1 MSNTDI
7 KWFSFG
13 NTNAPQLSNS
23 WGCMIDVL
31 DACLVTG
38 MGSQLVSTL
47 VVKDGVATATFGT
60 SHNLQQF
67 QVVEISNA
75 DQQIFNGEH
84 KVLGVTSNTIEFV
97 INSPDTMATGTI
109 SCKLASLGWTKAF
122 SGTQKAVYSAK
133 DRTANP
139 YFLRV
144 DNSLDPVY
152 NTNYAKYAKVGI
164 LDSCTGIDDL
174 TGNQAPFDPT
184 KPSRNWT
191 GEGNSN
197 GWFKWRYAAIADVAY
212 STYVSE
218 YQLPQNGN
226 RPWVLI
232 GTKDSFYLING
243 LTIGQTFEAPYCFGV
258 IQHKGLAKPFL
269 CASNHSATFNDYISI
284 GTPLSNTGRAEV
296 AAMTGYSG
304 ALINTRYSRLIS
316 GFGNVISGAA
326 ANSIKSDPTEGYIL
340 SPIYFADP
348 DGYIMDALPLVQA
361 CVNDATATANYAIF
375 SEPNKAYIGCRM
387 RSDTGGVLGMLFFT
401 IYDGE

>member
-97 INSPDTMATGTI
+97 VNSPDTIATGTI

-387 RSDTGGVLGMLFFT
+387 RSDTGGTLGMLFFK

>member
-97 INSPDTMATGTI
+97 VNSPDTIATGTI

-375 SEPNKAYIGCRM
+375 SEPNKAYISCRM
-387 RSDTGGVLGMLFFT
+387 RSDTGGTLGMLFFK

>member
-109 SCKLASLGWTKAF
+109 SCKLASLGWKKAF

-326 ANSIKSDPTEGYIL
+326 ANSIKSDPTEGYVL

-387 RSDTGGVLGMLFFT
+387 RSDTGGTLGMLFFT

>member
-97 INSPDTMATGTI
+97 VNSPDTIATGTI

-164 LDSCTGIDDL
+164 LDSCTDIDDL

-184 KPSRNWT
+184 KPSRNWAD
-191 GEGNSN
+191 N
-197 GWFKWRYAAIADVAY
+197 GWFKWRYASSDQAAA
-212 STYVSE
+212 STYVYESTS
-218 YQLPQNGN
+218 PANGN

-232 GTKDSFYLING
+232 GTKDSFYIINSS
-243 LTIGQTFEAPYCFGV
+243 TISAIFETPYGFGV
-258 IQHKGLAKPFL
+258 VQHKGLAKPFL
-269 CASNHSATFNDYISI
+269 SAVNQSNSASNTNIVT
-284 GTPLSNTGRAEV
+284 GTSLSNTGKVEV

-316 GFGNVISGAA
+316 GFGSVISGAA

>member
-97 INSPDTMATGTI
+97 VNSPDTIATGTI

-184 KPSRNWT
+184 KPSRNWI

-197 GWFKWRYAAIADVAY
+197 GWFKWRYATIADAAY
-212 STYVSE
+212 TTYVSE
-218 YQLPQNGN
+218 YQFPQNGN

-232 GTKDSFYLING
+232 GTKDSFYLINS

-269 CASNHSATFNDYISI
+269 CASNHSATFNDNISI
-284 GTPLSNTGRAEV
+284 GTPLSNTGKVEV

-316 GFGNVISGAA
+316 GFGSVISGAA

>member
-97 INSPDTMATGTI
+97 VNSPDTIATGTI

-144 DNSLDPVY
+144 DNSLDPAY
-152 NTNYAKYAKVGI
+152 KTDYAKYAKVGI
-164 LDSCTGIDDL
+164 LDLCTGIDDL

-184 KPSRNWT
+184 RPSRNWI
-191 GEGNSN
+191 GDANNN
-197 GWFKWRYAAIADVAY
+197 GWFKWRYASSDQ
-212 STYVSE
+212 TTTTQYVYESSN
-218 YQLPQNGN
+218 PINGT

-232 GTKDSFYLING
+232 GTKDSFYIINSS
-243 LTIGQTFEAPYCFGV
+243 TINAILETPYGFGV
-258 IQHKGLAKPFL
+258 VQHKGLAKPFL
-269 CASNHSATFNDYISI
+269 SAVNQWNGTGDYMIT
-284 GTPLSNTGRAEV
+284 GTSLSNTGRVEV
-296 AAMTGYSG
+296 AAMSGYSG
-304 ALINTRYSRLIS
+304 AMINTKFSRLIS
-316 GFGNVISGAA
+316 GFGSVISGAA
-326 ANSIKSDPTEGYIL
+326 SNLIKSDPTEGYIL
-340 SPIYFADP
+340 SPLYFADP

-361 CVNDATATANYAIF
+361 CVNDATATANYTIF
-375 SEPNKAYIGCRM
+375 SEPNKAYIGCRF
-387 RSDTGGVLGMLFFT
+387 RSDTNSVLGMLFFT
-401 IYDGE
+401 IYDGG

>member
-97 INSPDTMATGTI
+97 VNSPDTIATGTI

-296 AAMTGYSG
+296 AAITGYSG

-326 ANSIKSDPTEGYIL
+326 ANSIKSDPTEGYVL

>member
-97 INSPDTMATGTI
+97 VNSPDTIATGTI

-197 GWFKWRYAAIADVAY
+197 GWFKWRYAAISDIAY
-212 STYVSE
+212 NTYSSE
-218 YQLPQNGN
+218 YQTPQNGN

-243 LTIGQTFEAPYCFGV
+243 LTIGQTFESPYCFGV

-269 CASNHSATFNDYISI
+269 CAANHAVTFNDYII
-284 GTPLSNTGRAEV
+284 TGTPLSNTGRAEV

-387 RSDTGGVLGMLFFT
+387 RSETGGVLGMLFFT

>member
-67 QVVEISNA
+67 QVVEISDA

-97 INSPDTMATGTI
+97 VNSPDTIATGTI

-212 STYVSE
+212 STYASE

-258 IQHKGLAKPFL
+258 IQHT
-269 CASNHSATFNDYISI
+269 CCI
-284 GTPLSNTGRAEV
+284 
-296 AAMTGYSG
+296 
-304 ALINTRYSRLIS
+304 
-316 GFGNVISGAA
+316 
-326 ANSIKSDPTEGYIL
+326 
-340 SPIYFADP
+340 
-348 DGYIMDALPLVQA
+348 
-361 CVNDATATANYAIF
+361 
-375 SEPNKAYIGCRM
+375 
-387 RSDTGGVLGMLFFT
+387 
-401 IYDGE
+401 

>member
-97 INSPDTMATGTI
+97 VNSPDTIATGTI

-212 STYVSE
+212 SIYVSE

-387 RSDTGGVLGMLFFT
+387 RSDTGGTLGMLFFK

>member
-75 DQQIFNGEH
+75 DQAIFNGEH

-97 INSPDTMATGTI
+97 VNSPDTIATGTI

-133 DRTANP
+133 DRIANP

-326 ANSIKSDPTEGYIL
+326 ANSIKSDPTEGYVL

-387 RSDTGGVLGMLFFT
+387 RSDTGGTLGMLFFT

>member
-97 INSPDTMATGTI
+97 INSPDTIATGTI

-139 YFLRV
+139 YF
-144 DNSLDPVY
+144 
-152 NTNYAKYAKVGI
+152 
-164 LDSCTGIDDL
+164 
-174 TGNQAPFDPT
+174 
-184 KPSRNWT
+184 
-191 GEGNSN
+191 
-197 GWFKWRYAAIADVAY
+197 
-212 STYVSE
+212 
-218 YQLPQNGN
+218 
-226 RPWVLI
+226 
-232 GTKDSFYLING
+232 
-243 LTIGQTFEAPYCFGV
+243 
-258 IQHKGLAKPFL
+258 
-269 CASNHSATFNDYISI
+269 
-284 GTPLSNTGRAEV
+284 
-296 AAMTGYSG
+296 
-304 ALINTRYSRLIS
+304 
-316 GFGNVISGAA
+316 
-326 ANSIKSDPTEGYIL
+326 
-340 SPIYFADP
+340 
-348 DGYIMDALPLVQA
+348 
-361 CVNDATATANYAIF
+361 
-375 SEPNKAYIGCRM
+375 
-387 RSDTGGVLGMLFFT
+387 
-401 IYDGE
+401 

>member
-7 KWFSFG
+7 KWFSSS

-47 VVKDGVATATFGT
+47 VVKDGVATATFGS
-60 SHNLQQF
+60 SHNFKQF
-67 QVVEISNA
+67 QVVEISDA

-97 INSPDTMATGTI
+97 VNSPDLIATGAI

-152 NTNYAKYAKVGI
+152 NTDYAKYAKVGI

-184 KPSRNWT
+184 KPSRNWK

-197 GWFKWRYAAIADVAY
+197 GWFKWRYAAIADIAY
-212 STYVSE
+212 TTYVSE
-218 YQLPQNGN
+218 YQLPQNGY

-284 GTPLSNTGRAEV
+284 GTPLSNTGRTEV

-387 RSDTGGVLGMLFFT
+387 RSDTGGILGMLFFT

>member
-84 KVLGVTSNTIEFV
+84 KVLDVTSNTIEFV
-97 INSPDTMATGTI
+97 VNSPDTIATGTI

-296 AAMTGYSG
+296 AAITGYSG

-326 ANSIKSDPTEGYIL
+326 ANSIKSDPTEGYVL

>member
-1 MSNTDI
+1 MTNTDI

-152 NTNYAKYAKVGI
+152 NTEYAKYAKVGI

-197 GWFKWRYAAIADVAY
+197 GWFKWRYAAISDIAY
-212 STYVSE
+212 SAYSSE
-218 YQLPQNGN
+218 YQTPQNGN

-269 CASNHSATFNDYISI
+269 CASNHMATFNDYIGI
-284 GTPLSNTGRAEV
+284 GTPLSNTGRTEV

>member
-97 INSPDTMATGTI
+97 INSPDTIATGTI

-164 LDSCTGIDDL
+164 LDSCTDIDDL

-184 KPSRNWT
+184 KPSRNWAD
-191 GEGNSN
+191 N
-197 GWFKWRYAAIADVAY
+197 GWFKWRYASSDQAAA
-212 STYVSE
+212 STYVYESTS
-218 YQLPQNGN
+218 PANGN

-232 GTKDSFYLING
+232 GTKDSFYIINSS
-243 LTIGQTFEAPYCFGV
+243 TISAIFETPYGFGV
-258 IQHKGLAKPFL
+258 VQHKGLAKPFL
-269 CASNHSATFNDYISI
+269 SAVNQSNSASNTNIVT
-284 GTPLSNTGRAEV
+284 GTSLSNTGKVEV

-316 GFGNVISGAA
+316 GFGSVISGAA

>member
-7 KWFSFG
+7 KWFSSS

-47 VVKDGVATATFGT
+47 VVKDGVATATFGS
-60 SHNLQQF
+60 SHNFKQF
-67 QVVEISNA
+67 QVVEISDA

-97 INSPDTMATGTI
+97 VNSPDTIATGTI

-174 TGNQAPFDPT
+174 TGNQVPFDPT
-184 KPSRNWT
+184 KPSRNWK
-191 GEGNSN
+191 GEGSNN
-197 GWFKWRYAAIADVAY
+197 GWFKWRYATIDSIAVT
-212 STYVSE
+212 TYVME
-218 YQLPQNGN
+218 NQPPQDGN

-232 GTKDSFYLING
+232 GTKDSFYLINS
-243 LTIGQTFEAPYCFGV
+243 LTIGQIYESPYCFGV

-269 CASNHSATFNDYISI
+269 CASNHAATFNDYIGI
-284 GTPLSNTGRAEV
+284 GTPLANTGRAEV
-296 AAMTGYSG
+296 LAMTGYSG
-304 ALINTRYSRLIS
+304 ALVNTRYSRLIS
-316 GFGNVISGAA
+316 GFGNVVSGAA

-361 CVNDATATANYAIF
+361 CVNDATSTANYAIF

>member
-75 DQQIFNGEH
+75 DQAIFNGEH

-97 INSPDTMATGTI
+97 VNSPDTIATGTI

-133 DRTANP
+133 DRIANP

-164 LDSCTGIDDL
+164 LDSCTDIDDL

-184 KPSRNWT
+184 KPSRNWAD
-191 GEGNSN
+191 N
-197 GWFKWRYAAIADVAY
+197 GWFKWRYASSDQAAAT
-212 STYVSE
+212 TYVYESTS
-218 YQLPQNGN
+218 PANGN

-232 GTKDSFYLING
+232 GTKDSFYIINSS
-243 LTIGQTFEAPYCFGV
+243 TISAIFETPYSFGV
-258 IQHKGLAKPFL
+258 VQHKGLAKPFL
-269 CASNHSATFNDYISI
+269 SAVNQSNSASNDYLVT
-284 GTPLSNTGRAEV
+284 GTSLSNTSKVEV

-304 ALINTRYSRLIS
+304 AMINTRFSRFIS
-316 GFGNVISGAA
+316 GFGSVISGAA
-326 ANSIKSDPTEGYIL
+326 TNLIKSDPTEGYIL
-340 SPIYFADP
+340 SPLYFADP
-348 DGYIMDALPLVQA
+348 DGYIMDTLPLVQA
-361 CVNDATATANYAIF
+361 CVNDATATANYTIF

-387 RSDTGGVLGMLFFT
+387 RSDTSGVLGMLFFT

>member
-47 VVKDGVATATFGT
+47 VAKDGVATATFGT
-60 SHNLQQF
+60 SHNFKQF
-67 QVVEISNA
+67 QVIEISDA
-75 DQQIFNGEH
+75 EQQIFNGEH

-97 INSPDTMATGTI
+97 VNSPDTIATGTI

-174 TGNQAPFDPT
+174 TGNQTPFDPT
-184 KPSRNWT
+184 KPSRNWK
-191 GEGNSN
+191 GEGAYN
-197 GWFKWRYAAIADVAY
+197 GWYKWRHATTNSVVGNAY
-212 STYVSE
+212 STE
-218 YQLPQNGN
+218 IQPPQEGN
-226 RPWVLI
+226 RPWVMI

-243 LTIGQTFEAPYCFGV
+243 LTIDQTFESPYCFGV

-269 CASNHSATFNDYISI
+269 CATNHAVKSSDNMIT
-284 GTPLSNTGRAEV
+284 GTPLSNTGRIEV
-296 AAMTGYSG
+296 AGMMDYSG
-304 ALINTRYSRLIS
+304 ALVNTRYSRLIS
-316 GFGNVISGAA
+316 GFGNIISGAA

-387 RSDTGGVLGMLFFT
+387 RSDTAGALGMLFFT

>member
-75 DQQIFNGEH
+75 EQAIFNGEH

-97 INSPDTMATGTI
+97 VNSPDTIATGAI
-109 SCKLASLGWTKAF
+109 SCKLASLGWTKVF

-144 DNSLDPVY
+144 DNSLDPAY
-152 NTNYAKYAKVGI
+152 KTDYAKFAKVGI

-184 KPSRNWT
+184 KPSRNWI
-191 GEGNSN
+191 GDANNN
-197 GWFKWRYAAIADVAY
+197 GWFKWRYASSDQATTSQYVY
-212 STYVSE
+212 ESTS
-218 YQLPQNGN
+218 PTNGT

-232 GTKDSFYLING
+232 GTKDSLYIINSS
-243 LTIGQTFEAPYCFGV
+243 TINTILETPYGFGV
-258 IQHKGLAKPFL
+258 VQHKGLSKPFL
-269 CASNHSATFNDYISI
+269 SAVNQWNGSGDYMIT
-284 GTPLSNTGRAEV
+284 GTSLSNTGRVEV
-296 AAMTGYSG
+296 AAMTGYSR
-304 ALINTRYSRLIS
+304 AMINTRFSRLIS

-326 ANSIKSDPTEGYIL
+326 SNLIKSDPTEGYIL
-340 SPIYFADP
+340 SPLYFADP

-361 CVNDATATANYAIF
+361 CVNDATATANYTIF
-375 SEPNKAYIGCRM
+375 TEPNKAYIGCRF
-387 RSDTGGVLGMLFFT
+387 RSDTNSVLGMLFFT
-401 IYDGE
+401 IYDGG

>member
-47 VVKDGVATATFGT
+47 VAKDGVATATFGT
-60 SHNLQQF
+60 SHNFKQF
-67 QVVEISNA
+67 QVIEISDA
-75 DQQIFNGEH
+75 EQQIFNGEH

-97 INSPDTMATGTI
+97 VNSPDTIATGTI

-174 TGNQAPFDPT
+174 TGNQTPFDPT
-184 KPSRNWT
+184 KPSRNWK
-191 GEGNSN
+191 GEGAYN
-197 GWFKWRYAAIADVAY
+197 GWYKWRHATTNSVVGNAY
-212 STYVSE
+212 STE
-218 YQLPQNGN
+218 IQPPQEGN

-243 LTIGQTFEAPYCFGV
+243 LTIDQTFESPYCFGV

-269 CASNHSATFNDYISI
+269 CATNHAVKSSDNMIT
-284 GTPLSNTGRAEV
+284 GTPLSNTGRIEV
-296 AAMTGYSG
+296 AGMMGYSG
-304 ALINTRYSRLIS
+304 ALVNTRYSRLIS
-316 GFGNVISGAA
+316 GFGNIISGAA

-387 RSDTGGVLGMLFFT
+387 RSDTAGALGMLFFT